1 MIGDRVSL
9 IKKTLL
15 FQRCFVSVIFYYK
28 EPVSLFSDVLSSRHS
43 GNVMPAC
50 VLILK
55 VALMHLGPKCEDGFT
70 RQFKET
76 LLR

>member
-9 IKKTLL
+9 LKKTLL
-15 FQRCFVSVIFYYK
+15 FQRCFVSVIFYQ
-28 EPVSLFSDVLSSRHS
+28 EPVSLFSDVLSVRHS
-43 GNVMPAC
+43 GNCMPAC

-55 VALMHLGPKCEDGFT
+55 VALMHLGSKCEDGFT